1 MSNSID
7 SFNAQF
13 VILTLTIVAPII
25 LVALGFCYRSR
36 CTQVNLCY
44 VMVHIHRDTQAEIAS
59 DIAMNNHSNNLSIG
73 VAGPIP
79 EILTGQLPEAINRV

>member
-36 CTQVNLCY
+36 Y
-44 VMVHIHRDTQAEIAS
+44 VE
-59 DIAMNNHSNNLSIG
+59 DI
-73 VAGPIP
+73 
-79 EILTGQLPEAINRV
+79 R